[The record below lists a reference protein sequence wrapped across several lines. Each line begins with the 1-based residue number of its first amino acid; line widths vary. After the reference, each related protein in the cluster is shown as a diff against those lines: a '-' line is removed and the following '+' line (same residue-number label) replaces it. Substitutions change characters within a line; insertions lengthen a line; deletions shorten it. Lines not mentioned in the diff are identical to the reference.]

1 MEFEALFLG
10 LEPLTALAIGVGAAI
25 LAPVVDGVGKAI
37 GQDPKMGAAVS
48 ESARENTKKAL
59 VWGFGALETFQST
72 FAEAEESFRDLVAD
86 AKTEYNG
93 KKSEKERTEPRE
105 VEIVSE

>member
-1 MEFEALFLG
+1 MEALLFG
-10 LEPLTALAIGVGAAI
+10 LEPLTALAIGVGAVM

-37 GQDPKMGAAVS
+37 GQDPKMGEAVS

-59 VWGFGALETFQST
+59 VWGFEAFENVQSV
-72 FAEAEESFRDLVAD
+72 FAEAEESFRDLLAD

-93 KKSEKERTEPRE
+93 KKSAKERVEPRE